1 MKKYKSYMRVGTGLW
16 ALDTGAGMTQIN
28 LSDALVAYLTELFKD
43 YELPAKSGL
52 LQTVKVFA
60 QYLPQPK
67 AVEVT
72 VDDDNNDSD
81 TEAIT
86 PEGYSPEDIES
97 LFPCVI
103 VKFDE
108 MTDKEEG
115 PLDQS
120 LIKINFLVG
129 TYDESPD
136 CQGYRDVLNIIETMR
151 QELLS
156 MPGRVLA
163 KKYRLAL
170 PAKHYLFE
178 DPTFPVYFGVMESTW
193 ETGRPLMR
201 NPRGGDLGWPERL

>member
-1 MKKYKSYMRVGTGLW
+1 MAKYKSYMNVGTGLW
-16 ALDTGAGMTQIN
+16 ALDKGVGMTQLGLI
-28 LSDALVAYLTELFKD
+28 DALVAYLTELFKD
-43 YELPAKSGL
+43 YELKAKSGL

-67 AVEVT
+67 EVEVT
-72 VDDDNNDSD
+72 VDDED
-81 TEAIT
+81 EQVT
-86 PEGYSPEDIES
+86 PEGYSAEDIES

-129 TYDESPD
+129 VYDEAAD

-156 MPGRVLA
+156 MPARVLA

-170 PAKHYLFE
+170 PMKSYLFE
-178 DPTFPVYFGVMESTW
+178 DSTFPVYFGVMESTW

-201 NPRGGDLGWPERL
+201 NPRGGDY

>member
-1 MKKYKSYMRVGTGLW
+1 
-16 ALDTGAGMTQIN
+16 MTQIN
-28 LSDALVAYLTELFKD
+28 LIDALVAYLTELFKD
-43 YELPAKSGL
+43 YELTAKSGL

-67 AVEVT
+67 PIEVAGDDESETQT
-72 VDDDNNDSD
+72 V
-81 TEAIT
+81 T
-86 PEGYSPEDIES
+86 PEGYGPEDIES
-97 LFPCVI
+97 NFPCVI

-136 CQGYRDVLNIIETMR
+136 CQGYRDVLNIIETVR
-151 QELLS
+151 QELLA
-156 MPGRVLA
+156 MPARVLV

-170 PAKHYLFE
+170 PMKSYLFE
-178 DPTFPVYFGVMESTW
+178 DPTFPVYFGVIESTW

-201 NPRGGDLGWPERL
+201 NPRGGDLGWPQRL

>member
-1 MKKYKSYMRVGTGLW
+1 MNVGTGLW
-16 ALDTGAGMTQIN
+16 ALDRGVGMTQLGLI
-28 LSDALVAYLTELFKD
+28 DALVEYLTELFRN
-43 YELPAKSGL
+43 YELKAKSGL

-67 AVEVT
+67 EVEVT
-72 VDDDNNDSD
+72 VDDDDESESE
-81 TEAIT
+81 TQTVT

-108 MTDKEEG
+108 MTDREEG

-129 TYDESPD
+129 TYDESSD

-156 MPGRVLA
+156 MPARVLA

-170 PAKHYLFE
+170 PMKSYLFE
-178 DPTFPVYFGVMESTW
+178 DSTFPVYFGVMESTW

-201 NPRGGDLGWPERL
+201 NPRGGDYGWPERL